1 MGRQRP
7 ATDTFRAIDA
17 GTLERLAGLHSST
30 NKHSNVLK
38 ELATAVPGALL
49 ILAREYL
56 STQYGTVPLR
66 SPPLAL
72 DLTLLS
78 GGCQVPCAGPGPL

>member
-7 ATDTFRAIDA
+7 ATDTFRAIA
-17 GTLERLAGLHSST
+17 REHLSAWTGLHSST

-49 ILAREYL
+49 ITHAL
-56 STQYGTVPLR
+56 
-66 SPPLAL
+66 PLACCMRCARARGGAAQ
-72 DLTLLS
+72 LS
-78 GGCQVPCAGPGPL
+78 R